1 VQVEQINA
9 KSNQSHIN
17 TGAIIHSADTFLYI
31 LIFNLYLMPTP
42 SHNIP
47 QTPSVHI
54 QLQKITKKY
63 TESSTDTEGKKELLV
78 LDQVNQSFFRG
89 EFICVLGKSGSGK
102 STLLNLI
109 SGIDIPSSGE
119 VLFHEGNRVVSISQ
133 LSENDR
139 TLFRRQHIG
148 IVFQFF
154 NLIPTLNVL
163 ENVTLPLELNNIVS
177 PEAAVMLL
185 DRMGL
190 GDRLQTSPDKL
201 SGGEQQRVAIARA
214 LAHDPS
220 IILADEPTGNL
231 DGETGKLVLSLLLE
245 SVREA
250 GHTLIL
256 VTHDQKIAKSA
267 DRIFFAGSGQLSQID
282 SPR

>member
-1 VQVEQINA
+1 
-9 KSNQSHIN
+9 
-17 TGAIIHSADTFLYI
+17 
-31 LIFNLYLMPTP
+31 MPTSP
-42 SHNIP
+42 DNIP
-47 QTPSVHI
+47 QGTAVHI
-54 QLQKITKKY
+54 QLQQITKKY
-63 TESSTDTEGKKELLV
+63 TEASTDKREQKELLV
-78 LDQVNQSFFRG
+78 LDRVSQSFFRG

-109 SGIDIPSSGE
+109 SGIDIPSGGE
-119 VLFHEGNRVVSISQ
+119 VLFHEGNRVISISQ

-177 PEAAVMLL
+177 PEAALTLL

-201 SGGEQQRVAIARA
+201 SGGEQQRVAVARA

-220 IILADEPTGNL
+220 IVLADEPTGNL
-231 DGETGKLVLSLLLE
+231 DGEAGKLVLSLLLE

-250 GHTLIL
+250 ERTLIL
-256 VTHDQKIAKSA
+256 VTHDQEIAKSA